1 MMNWLFWA
9 IPRKYIR
16 SYIVTFWLVMFF
28 LPGYVLG
35 LHLTKLGFIINW
47 LWLDFVFYGW
57 VRAKQTSEGEEE

>member
-57 VRAKQTSEGEEE
+57 VRAKQTIEGEEE